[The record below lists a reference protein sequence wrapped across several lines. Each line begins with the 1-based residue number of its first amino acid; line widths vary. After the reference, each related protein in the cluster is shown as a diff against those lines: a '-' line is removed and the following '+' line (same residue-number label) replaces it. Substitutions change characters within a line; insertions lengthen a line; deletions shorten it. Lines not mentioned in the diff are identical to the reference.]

1 MDMHHRG
8 PSTAITELQGTA
20 EQGRLVLAEVLDR
33 IEAAFPAA
41 ARRHRLGPGAWLV
54 PLGAGGNGS
63 MLIAIAPACRP
74 RDRGNAQLVLSA
86 TLLNCAEVG
95 EADAARALGCL
106 EGVPFTAFETDSF
119 ATQLP
124 LLAGLPEQVP
134 DKPLGKCGVVL
145 VGHLLSDLVVQ
156 AQTLIA
162 LGARPE
168 AMTVLKKDYPYKLRQ
183 RVEAHLAGL
192 GIAVLPLSDAE
203 TALRRHA
210 ARVAEPSVVIDD
222 GGQVLAALTR
232 LAPEL
237 LPCFRG
243 LVEQSVSG
251 VEGLDDA
258 DSDADVDSD
267 ADTNTGTN
275 TGTDGHADARTE
287 IDTGAGTDG
296 HADVGTAAGT
306 AADGAAD
313 TADGAALVRLPLSLP
328 VFSAARSAV
337 KRGIEAH
344 WIAESVVRSIRDL
357 LPGESFDEASALV
370 VGYGTVGAQVAAVLR
385 GQRMRVAVHD
395 TGWRKLVAA
404 HEAGFL
410 TAPDLAALLDGHR
423 PTLIVSATGRTSLG
437 GEDLDFLPGDCFIA
451 SVSGCGSEIDVRGLA
466 ERAERV
472 EEVARVGVRYT
483 LANGPVTVLA
493 DVLQVPS
500 SRGDRGPV
508 RQSDLTMAVLAW
520 GACTLARPGH
530 GFSAGHDVART
541 DAAIVE
547 SGLVERYYRLY
558 GPDC

>member
-41 ARRHRLGPGAWLV
+41 ARRHRLGPGAWLI

-168 AMTVLKKDYPYKLRQ
+168 TMTVLKKDYPYKLRQ

-237 LPCFRG
+237 MPCFRG

-251 VEGLDDA
+251 VEGLDDGDADA
-258 DSDADVDSD
+258 DSDSHAD
-267 ADTNTGTN
+267 AGTEIDTG
-275 TGTDGHADARTE
+275 TGTDGHAAV
-287 IDTGAGTDG
+287 DT
-296 HADVGTAAGT
+296 
-306 AADGAAD
+306 AAD
-313 TADGAALVRLPLSLP
+313 TATDGAAPARLPLSLP

-357 LPGESFDEASALV
+357 LPGESFDGASALV

-437 GEDLDFLPGDCFIA
+437 GEDLDFLPGDCFVA
-451 SVSGCGSEIDVRGLA
+451 SVSGRGAEIDVSGLA

-500 SRGDRGPV
+500 SRGDRGPM

-530 GFSAGHDVART
+530 GFSAGHDVTRT

-547 SGLVERYYRLY
+547 SGLVDRYYRLY

>member
-1 MDMHHRG
+1 MDTHHRG
-8 PSTAITELQGTA
+8 PATAITELQGTA

-54 PLGAGGNGS
+54 PLGAGGDGGDGGASGSGGSGGSGGDGRDGGHGS

-86 TLLNCAEVG
+86 TLLNCADLS

-106 EGVPFTAFETDSF
+106 EGVPFTAFETEAF
-119 ATQLP
+119 AKQLP

-134 DKPLGKCGVVL
+134 DKPLGRCGVVL

-183 RVEAHLAGL
+183 RVEAHLAAL
-192 GIAVLPLSDAE
+192 GIAVLPASDAE
-203 TALRRHA
+203 IAVRLHA
-210 ARVAEPSVVIDD
+210 ARVAEPSVVIGD
-222 GGQVLAALTR
+222 GGQVLAALTK
-232 LAPEL
+232 LAPDL
-237 LPCFRG
+237 LPRFQG
-243 LVEQSVSG
+243 LVEQSLPG
-251 VEGLDDA
+251 IGECEDTDGDGDGDA
-258 DSDADVDSD
+258 DGDRPAPV
-267 ADTNTGTN
+267 
-275 TGTDGHADARTE
+275 
-287 IDTGAGTDG
+287 
-296 HADVGTAAGT
+296 
-306 AADGAAD
+306 
-313 TADGAALVRLPLSLP
+313 PLP

-344 WIAESVVRSIRDL
+344 WIAESAVRSIRDL
-357 LPGESFDEASALV
+357 LPGESFDGAPALV
-370 VGYGTVGAQVAAVLR
+370 IGYGTVGAQVAAVLR
-385 GQRMRVAVHD
+385 GQRMRVAVYD
-395 TGWRKLVAA
+395 TEWRKLVAA

-410 TAPDLAALLDGHR
+410 TAPDLGALLDGHR
-423 PTLIVSATGRTSLG
+423 PALIVSATGRTGLG
-437 GEDLDFLPGDCFIA
+437 GEDLDFLPGDCFVA
-451 SVSGCGSEIDVRGLA
+451 SVSGRGTEIDLPGLA
-466 ERAERV
+466 ERAERID
-472 EEVARVGVRYT
+472 EVARVGVCYT
-483 LANGPVTVLA
+483 LPNGPVTVLA
-493 DVLQVPS
+493 DGLRVCTP
-500 SRGDRGPV
+500 RGDRAPA

-530 GFSAGHDVART
+530 GFPAGRDVGRT
-541 DAAIVE
+541 DASITE